1 MSCLILNFNGSP
13 VSFLPLSV
21 IPWEESIKYL
31 VLEKA
36 VVLEWYDNWVVRSPT
51 WETPVPAVMIL
62 KEYQHKKPV
71 LRFSKYNVFLR
82 DGFICQ
88 YCGVS
93 VTKNSATLDHV
104 IPTSHGGRH
113 TWDNCTTSCGPCNSK
128 KSNNTEIKPKNKPFK
143 PTYYQLAEKR
153 KNLDWDLAHPSWIN
167 YLG

>member
-1 MSCLILNFNGSP
+1 MSCLVLNFDGAPISL
-13 VSFLPLSV
+13 LPPSV

-36 VVLEWYDNWVVRSPT
+36 VVLEWHDDWIVRSPN
-51 WETPVPAVMIL
+51 WETRVPAVMIL
-62 KEYQHKKPV
+62 KEYQKKKPT

-88 YCGVS
+88 YCGTS

-104 IPTSHGGRH
+104 IPTCYGGRH
-113 TWDNCTTSCGPCNSK
+113 TWDNCTTSCSPCNSR
-128 KSNNTEIKPKNKPFK
+128 KSNNTEIQPKIKPFK

-153 KNLDWDLAHPSWIN
+153 KTMKWDFAHPSWEN

>member
-1 MSCLILNFNGSP
+1 MSCLILNYDGAPISL
-13 VSFLPLSV
+13 LPLS
-21 IPWEESIKYL
+21 IISWEESIKYL

-36 VVLEWYDNWVVRSPT
+36 VVLEWYENWTVRSPN
-51 WETPVPAVMIL
+51 WETQVPAVMIL
-62 KEYQHKKPV
+62 REYQKKKPV

-93 VTKNSATLDHV
+93 VNKSSATLDHV
-104 IPTSHGGRH
+104 IPTSQGGRH
-113 TWDNCTTSCGPCNSK
+113 SWENCTTSCSPCNST
-128 KSNNTEIKPKNKPFK
+128 KSNNAEIQPKNRPFK

-153 KNLDWDLAHPSWIN
+153 KAMNWDFSHPSWIN